1 MNQASLHAPAPSPR
15 VVHDRMPA
23 YYASQFL
30 VTVTEDEML
39 VDCAP
44 GLVGD
49 PVQGDLVLPVH
60 TRLALSRQGARRL
73 IGVLT
78 QALEQ
83 YDRRCPAVVADA
95 SRDLPAATAAS
106 PSMPQ
111 AQLPKLSR

>member
-1 MNQASLHAPAPSPR
+1 MNQASPHAQAPSPR

-49 PVQGDLVLPVH
+49 PAQGDMVLPVH
-60 TRLALSRQGARRL
+60 TRLALSKQGARRL
-73 IGVLT
+73 IAVLT

-83 YDRRCPAVVADA
+83 YDRHCPAAP
-95 SRDLPAATAAS
+95 SGDLRGSTVSATAS
-106 PSMPQ
+106 PAMPQ
-111 AQLPKLSR
+111 AQLPRLCP